1 MPPISKTIET
11 RTDTRTYNLWGNIGD
26 SRPFSDE
33 STSYQWSNNK
43 RKSNQSQ
50 KKIYYLIEICFYSS
64 NQFK

>member
-11 RTDTRTYNLWGNIGD
+11 RTDTRTHNLWGNIGD